1 MVLRHI
7 NLALGMDSF
16 PVLQQ
21 MSKLNRE
28 KQLNIEEL
36 RFFKMVS
43 HVTNKAAE
51 GNKKKEKKE
60 CSYFLEEASFSSR
73 HFLLSRLNS

>member
-1 MVLRHI
+1 MYMVLRHI

-51 GNKKKEKKE
+51 GNKKKRKKKNALI
-60 CSYFLEEASFSSR
+60 FLKRQAF
-73 HFLLSRLNS
+73 HPDIFF